1 MQRTWQLAC
10 TDLNQTFVL
19 QLRILTK
26 LQDLLRVTRATL
38 GAFWGINRLIQNVP
52 GYFCLL
58 ERYIYFK
65 KGILPSFT
73 GPLHKEGQATELQ
86 LQLDFVSPILAYFP
100 TNQSGFQHSVC
111 GLSTK
116 INHYWFTAR
125 LLLVKTCSRLLNQ
138 INLDNLQCQM
148 KLRQNTHTHKTHPNT
163 FSVLGHLQIILHG
176 SDSFEFVYLRVRT
189 P

>member
-1 MQRTWQLAC
+1 MHGLEPNVRVATAH
-10 TDLNQTFVL
+10 TDKIARPLKGDSSDFGCILGDKPFNPKRPRLLLLIGTIYTF
-19 QLRILTK
+19 
-26 LQDLLRVTRATL
+26 
-38 GAFWGINRLIQNVP
+38 FYW
-52 GYFCLL
+52 
-58 ERYIYFK
+58 
-65 KGILPSFT
+65 SFT
-73 GPLHKEGQATELQ
+73 QGRPGSTELQ